1 MIIVVEGISASGK
14 TTWHTRNSGYHLVA
28 ENGPRPDAPD
38 AVQDPW
44 GGGGRYEPR
53 SSLPGTRFGPALI
66 RL

>member
-44 GGGGRYEPR
+44 GGGGGAGGMNRVHRYPVPDSDR
-53 SSLPGTRFGPALI
+53 R
-66 RL
+66 